1 MDSPCVKL
9 QARENPALNF
19 PEVADASGKI
29 FGYISC
35 LEPPVRSTVF
45 CVESY
50 MGTVGEKDG
59 VKLEQ
64 QVLAT
69 GDGCERLSTFPYE
82 AALME

>member
-1 MDSPCVKL
+1 MTEIITCGTN
-9 QARENPALNF
+9 A
-19 PEVADASGKI
+19 
-29 FGYISC
+29 Y
-35 LEPPVRSTVF
+35 

-50 MGTVGEKDG
+50 MGAVGEKDG